1 MYRIKEGLIFY
12 TLGEEKSFPK
22 YAGKQRSSKQKKKKK
37 FDKCD
42 SDIKKANSSKYKQL
56 TI

>member
-37 FDKCD
+37 KSLINVTLIF
-42 SDIKKANSSKYKQL
+42 KKQTAQN
-56 TI
+56 INN